1 MIELNTERLRLI
13 PLNAESLK
21 LFIDNPKEME
31 LRLSLS
37 ESNSFLIPEL
47 KQAMET
53 RLSKLLIDEENY
65 IWYTNWLIVPKDKN
79 CSVGGIMLKG
89 LPNENGEVV
98 IGYYTLPEYQ
108 GNGYMAETV
117 NNMKNWLLNQMGVM
131 YVIADT
137 DKDNIPSH
145 RVLEKLGAEMY
156 KETDELYFW
165 RFVRNKFSEKNN

>member
-13 PLNAESLK
+13 PLSAENLK
-21 LFIDNPKEME
+21 LLIDNPKEME

-37 ESNSFLIPEL
+37 ESDRFSSPEL
-47 KQAMET
+47 KQAMEI
-53 RLSKLLIDEENY
+53 RLSELLVDEENY
-65 IWYTNWLIVPKDKN
+65 IWYTNWLIVSKDKN
-79 CSVGGIMLKG
+79 CNVGGIMIKG

-98 IGYYTLPEYQ
+98 IGYYTLPKYQ
-108 GNGYMAETV
+108 GNGYMTETI
-117 NNMKNWLLNQMGVM
+117 NNMKNWLLNQSDVM

-145 RVLEKLGAEMY
+145 RILEKSGAEMY

-165 RFVRNKFSEKNN
+165 RFV

>member
-1 MIELNTERLRLI
+1 MFELNTERLRLI
-13 PLNAESLK
+13 PLSAENLK
-21 LFIDNPKEME
+21 LLIENPRKME

-37 ESNSFLIPEL
+37 ESGRFLSPEL
-47 KQAMET
+47 KQAMEI
-53 RLSKLLIDEENY
+53 RLSKLLVDETNY
-65 IWYTNWLIVPKDKN
+65 EWYTNWLIVLKDPN
-79 CSVGGIMLKG
+79 CTVGGIMLKG

-108 GNGYMAETV
+108 GNGYMAETI
-117 NNMKNWLLNQMGVM
+117 NNMKNWLLNQSNVM

-137 DKDNIPSH
+137 DKDNIPSR

-165 RFVRNKFSEKNN
+165 RFV